1 MRSARKS
8 LLVFAVFLVLCA
20 GAQAAEIHRYVNTI
34 STNTPGGDGTTPS
47 GDPGESTRA
56 FVSLNVAEAA
66 LEQDLTDNGGDVMII
81 HCDDG
86 GAEYGDFADTVA
98 VIFADWTTGAASY
111 IQVQVDVDLRHN
123 GAWDETAYR
132 LYVANGIALTISED
146 FVRHD
151 GLQVGVSATNAAD
164 QDVIYIAS
172 ISAGNDLR
180 FSNMVVRGADNDTY
194 RQVLLRLVD
203 TDCIVTA
210 WNSVFYDAGN
220 STGPSYGIY
229 ANDGI
234 AGVNLYNVT
243 VDNCYRGVRGTG
255 TWVETNVL
263 IRKDAAGNVCWRP
276 DAGHTRTYS
285 ASSDDTA
292 DDQGGDGNRINQT
305 FTFAGAGDYHL
316 DAADEGA
323 LDFGDDLTTYGFTT
337 DIDGETR
344 VAPWDI
350 GADEYI
356 SAASPTPTPSATPT
370 QTPTPTATPTQT
382 PTPTP
387 YPRPLVGGNLVEM
400 GSRLVR

>member
-1 MRSARKS
+1 MRPVRKIFF
-8 LLVFAVFLVLCA
+8 LFAIFLVFCR
-20 GAQAAEIHRYVNTI
+20 GAQAQVGYYVRTD
-34 STNTPGGDGTTPS
+34 STAGGNGTENDT
-47 GDPGESTRA
+47 DPGNPNRA
-56 FVSLNVAEAA
+56 FVSLNAAEAA
-66 LEQDLTDNGGDVMII
+66 LQQDLGTALII
-81 HCDDG
+81 TCDDG
-86 GAEYGDFADTVA
+86 SANFADETPVT
-98 VIFADWTTGAASY
+98 FSGWTTSAENY
-111 IQVQVDVDLRHN
+111 ILVRVDPSLRHD
-123 GAWDETAYR
+123 GKWDATAYR
-132 LYVANGIALTISED
+132 LYVADSTVLTINEEYVNVVS
-146 FVRHD
+146 
-151 GLQVGVSATNAAD
+151 LQIGSSATDADD